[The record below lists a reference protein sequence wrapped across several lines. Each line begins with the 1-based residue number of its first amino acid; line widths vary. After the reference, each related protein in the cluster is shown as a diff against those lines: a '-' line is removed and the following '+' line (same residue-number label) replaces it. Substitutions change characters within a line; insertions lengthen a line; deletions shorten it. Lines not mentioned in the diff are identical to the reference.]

1 MPAETHQLGCSANSV
16 DVAALLWV
24 LLGDPDTHNSNPA
37 TRTLAD
43 LGVDAVGLMDLW
55 AAACEEFGDPSFGPE
70 LDPGALDLDMT
81 VETAAATMA
90 RLLARG
96 NDGH

>member
-43 LGVDAVGLMDLW
+43 LGVDAAGLMDLW
-55 AAACEEFGDPSFGPE
+55 AAVCEEFGEPSLEPE
-70 LDPGALDLDMT
+70 IDPGALDPTMT
-81 VETAAATMA
+81 VTAAAATMA
-90 RLLARG
+90 SLLSRPD
-96 NDGH
+96 DGH